1 MDKSTSSLS
10 KVLVKE
16 ARDVHTSHNRWIK
29 YSFSC
34 LHGLEEGACWGS
46 LAVPNALVPARCNC
60 IFKVHNDRYVEL
72 PYSLDCSFMTEPMGV
87 NSLLYSQFPQQIL
100 DGIEALGTY
109 SAVMIILEEAC

>member
-1 MDKSTSSLS
+1 MYTRTQQVDKVQRL
-10 KVLVKE
+10 
-16 ARDVHTSHNRWIK
+16 I
-29 YSFSC
+29 C

-46 LAVPNALVPARCNC
+46 LAVLNALVPARCNC

-72 PYSLDCSFMTEPMGV
+72 PYSLDCSFMTEPTGV
-87 NSLLYSQFPQQIL
+87 NSLLYSQIVRAFKLSSSPQQIV